1 MRLHLARLT
10 LAGRLLAIHKEAW
23 IPVAVALI
31 GYRATGPTWLALI
44 PANLALW
51 LAWDWHHK
59 GAYRRNAEDTMLA
72 RFHYSWA
79 IERLANPGDTPTLVA
94 VTIERAPRRQ
104 ARDIRKRQG
113 RHALGARRMTITVR
127 PHHDQVGKNWAETW
141 TERTKVRFGFQTT
154 TDPRA
159 STQDTNATVIEF
171 GQERMPDEVRAVVA

>member
-1 MRLHLARLT
+1 MRLWTARLT

-23 IPVAVALI
+23 IPVAVALT

-59 GAYRRNAEDTMLA
+59 GAYTRNAADTMLA
-72 RFHYSWA
+72 RFHYTWTLQQ
-79 IERLANPGDTPTLVA
+79 LADPDNTPQLVA
-94 VTIERAPRRQ
+94 VTIERASRRR
-104 ARDIRKRQG
+104 ARDIRRRQG
-113 RHALGARRMTITVR
+113 RHALGALRMTLTVR
-127 PHHDQVGKNWAETW
+127 PRHEQIGKNWAETW

-154 TDPRA
+154 TDPRP
-159 STQDTNATVIEF
+159 SPQDTNATIIEF